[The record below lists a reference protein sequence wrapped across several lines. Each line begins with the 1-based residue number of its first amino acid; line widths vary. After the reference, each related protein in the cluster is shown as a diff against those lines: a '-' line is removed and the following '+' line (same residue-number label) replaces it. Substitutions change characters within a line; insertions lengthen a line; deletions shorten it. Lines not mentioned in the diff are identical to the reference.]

1 MSLQQKVSFFFLG
14 FLGFTILLFSFLFP
28 DLHSQQTFN
37 EILNNPSLDN
47 WFGTD
52 HLGRDVLSRLVY
64 GAKISIGLAVVTS
77 LIAVSLGLLVGVVA
91 GYLGGWIDRWIMRMI
106 DAVLS
111 LPDLLLII
119 LISLYL
125 SKSFWGLSLSL
136 SILSWAYVARLVRA
150 ETRRAIKMP
159 FMEAS
164 VVLGTSRRRQILLH
178 LIPILGPMILVT
190 IMYRIPIVIVEEAT
204 LSFLGLGIRPPETS
218 WGLMA
223 SESWGFLEQYP
234 LLVLLP
240 CMCISV
246 TVLCFYGIANFLES
260 YWGYAAHG
268 PEKE

>member
-119 LISLYL
+119 LISPLPSGIL
-125 SKSFWGLSLSL
+125 KPMNFFLILFKSKFK
-136 SILSWAYVARLVRA
+136 
-150 ETRRAIKMP
+150 TN
-159 FMEAS
+159 
-164 VVLGTSRRRQILLH
+164 
-178 LIPILGPMILVT
+178 
-190 IMYRIPIVIVEEAT
+190 IVEIHARI
-204 LSFLGLGIRPPETS
+204 LFIK
-218 WGLMA
+218 
-223 SESWGFLEQYP
+223 
-234 LLVLLP
+234 LLVEYF
-240 CMCISV
+240 
-246 TVLCFYGIANFLES
+246 VL
-260 YWGYAAHG
+260 
-268 PEKE
+268 K